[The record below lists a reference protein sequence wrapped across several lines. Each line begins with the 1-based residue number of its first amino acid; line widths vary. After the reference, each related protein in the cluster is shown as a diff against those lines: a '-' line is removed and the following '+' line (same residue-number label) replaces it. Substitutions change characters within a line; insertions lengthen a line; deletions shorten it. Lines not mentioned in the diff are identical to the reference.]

1 MPDYLP
7 DMIRHYCVLYSQ
19 GISIVV
25 AETSE
30 KFVEGAKAYVI
41 SILPTLSC
49 VLLDFY
55 ICMLYLVLEQY
66 DV

>member
-7 DMIRHYCVLYSQ
+7 DMIRHYCVLWSE

-30 KFVEGAKAYVI
+30 KFVEGEGTVQRLNGI
-41 SILPTLSC
+41 SNLPTLSC
-49 VLLDFY
+49 V
-55 ICMLYLVLEQY
+55 
-66 DV
+66 